1 MLGRLVGVLPKSSI
15 VFLFAALF
23 ALGGLSFA
31 QTGGIGF
38 QARLDTPSRVVSA
51 YDDPDHSFSAALSPQ
66 TYSPLTDRLI
76 FTPKVNRSGI
86 FADTALSF
94 ETKIRGKVGLVPV
107 SVAGLEYND
116 YRTRSAINREFGG
129 FASNTL
135 VALNRGARRE
145 GLNIGV
151 DLPKRFNQ
159 MFGEGGANLRVTGY
173 RRITFSGRSQ
183 WDDKSG
189 SGIHQQNRFPALN
202 MEQISRFTIQ
212 GTIGTKISVSVS
224 QDNQTDIPLANRLIL
239 RYKGDEDDII
249 KTLEAGNTT
258 LSIAN
263 TRFVGYSQRIQG
275 LFGLKAEAQLGNLKL
290 IAIASQEKGSSE
302 SAVVSASGEENADY
316 IRDYNY
322 VEGRIFDLFYSSDD
336 IGPYDEV
343 NIEIWEEE
351 TRTDNTEAK
360 EVYLKVRTDQAAG
373 GPYDNSLVRMKD
385 ITADDGWELLYGQDT
400 LYGRDPTR
408 SPVALYFSSGKR
420 RAIGVHM
427 VVTHLDKD
435 GKPTLAGVDTIGHKS
450 KGTVEDPMDTLRVVM
465 PMSKDLYPA
474 NPAWHLMW
482 RNCYR
487 VPRNLATE
495 DIDLKIF
502 MGTPGRE
509 GVASNLDYQQFNG
522 VSEDS
527 YLQIFGLDQVN
538 NTNISKR
545 IPDGKLDPFQT
556 IHREDWGLVIFPDRR
571 PFEGGE
577 VFDYGGGEH
586 SDELRKVVEDIY
598 EYSSRSEKLQDSKYY
613 LQVSTKL
620 RSATIRLGRAN
631 IIEGS
636 ERVTADGAL
645 LTKGTDYNISYD
657 MGQVTLISTKAT
669 AASADVQVE
678 FQYAPFMALQ
688 KKTLL
693 GTRFEY
699 EYSQDLKFGA
709 TVLYKSDKA
718 QERKPRVG
726 QETAKAMVLDF
737 DISFSLHPNF
747 LTRVIDAIPLINTEA
762 ASLLRVSA
770 EIAQSRPNPN
780 VNGAAYVDDFE
791 SAEELVSLGM
801 VRTNWTLSSEP
812 LGINPDSSSRGTIRW
827 HNPPP
832 VPREDVYA
840 GDVAIGRGT
849 LQPLRLIY
857 RPRETKP
864 CDTLAETKSW
874 GGIMRPFASRLD
886 EKRILTFKV
895 RAKGGRGT
903 LHFDFGHISEDA
915 NGNGYFEMEDRG
927 QVHNGTLEPDG
938 SEDTGLD
945 TLMDAMEFGPCG
957 DGDTATVDNPDPAG
971 DNWWYNGFTK
981 DLQNAPPPVSAAF
994 YLEHEAEIND
1004 PNHWMHYEWQNG
1016 TEGNAQ
1022 DDAVQ
1027 GRPDE
1032 EGPTRQ
1038 RVNSYYTFALPLDAY
1053 DSDGKPNKFLA
1064 NETSFNGW
1072 YTYEIPVR
1080 DPDILTILPEIDEG
1094 LISDSTGEALTVSW
1108 SSVTHARVWF
1118 EKDTV
1123 GMDSLVNMDS
1133 VVIADWGFVQSSWHD
1148 TLLTVGVDPESD
1160 FYTTLV
1166 SEDDST
1172 FIHPPGVESYVD
1184 PVTNVEESQRGLAL
1198 RFTNLRPQTE
1208 GVALKELF
1216 TTEAYSGYR
1225 KLEMYVHGPDDIKPS
1240 DRLWFYLRL
1249 GLDSL
1254 NYYEYRSLLEPGWT
1268 ESNNVLI
1275 DFNEI
1280 TALKDAANQ
1289 ALEDRYGL
1297 LEDSTDVYRVVGR
1310 PNIAEVR
1317 FISASVKNHG
1327 PENITGEV
1335 WIDELRVTDVR
1346 KDVGNAA
1353 RVSVNGSLAD
1363 LVTYNFTYEHRDAYF
1378 RGLSQAT
1385 RGGSKNNLGSGQE
1398 TNVVSAGGTL
1408 NVSKF
1413 LPRSWTARLPL
1424 TYSYSESEAIPLLRN
1439 NSDVVLP
1446 EEVREL
1452 EKSTSRAVKVSTSE
1466 SFQKKGSNL
1475 LFNAFLN
1482 RQKITMSYSR
1492 SHKKNVSSPLIF
1504 VENYN
1509 MKAEYNMGVATPP
1522 SVPLFGWAK
1531 SIPLMKKMSEMRLAL
1546 YPSKWRWDATFNR
1559 SLQVKDDIDY
1569 NRTSSFSR
1577 TFNGRM
1583 DMAYRPF
1590 SSLSIDFNLGTK
1602 RDLTDPELV
1611 NLSLTN
1617 AKLGLENSYNQSLR
1631 ISYDPKIVTFL
1642 TSAVSYSAAYTDSY
1656 NRSTFARSTSLTK
1669 NWSLSG
1675 DFRHALLL
1683 GTKQRKRT
1691 RPSGG
1696 RRGTVRG
1703 GVRPVPEEP
1712 EDGVK
1717 DDDKDSEKDKEP
1729 GTPIYEP
1736 ILDGLRFMTNW
1747 LQPVR
1752 YRYTEGFNRS
1762 IPGALEK
1769 LPWRYRLGLDAMAEF
1784 PTISSSRNPSMGESV
1799 AYELSSGF
1807 SLLGGITTTVGY
1819 KTSINRSLTAV
1830 GTDRTE
1836 GVSISWPEVSLQIRR
1851 FTTLPLLKPYV
1862 NWFIDVFSPRT
1873 SYSRQVKKTEN
1884 LDRGF
1889 TITET
1894 ETINRSPVLSLN
1906 LKLLQR
1912 LSLTGS
1918 YNVTKTVEERND
1930 RSSGVAQGETHTTKE
1945 SIALATKFSFSAP
1958 GGIKIPL
1965 LGRLKFKS
1973 MVSIDFSIQY
1983 ASNLVEKSGQGSP
1996 FTPFTNTSSFSASP
2010 VISYSFSSK
2019 IRGGISARWQDTN
2032 DLQRNKKSHVREI
2045 QLWTEI
2051 RF

>member
-15 VFLFAALF
+15 FLFAAVLF

-31 QTGGIGF
+31 QSGGIGF

-51 YDDPDHSFSAALSPQ
+51 YDDPDHRFSAALSPQ
-66 TYSPLTDRLI
+66 TYSPLTDRLV
-76 FTPKVNRSGI
+76 FTPKIQRVGN

-94 ETKIRGKVGLVPV
+94 ETNIRGKVGLVPV
-107 SVAGLEYND
+107 SVAGQTYSS
-116 YRTRSAINREFGG
+116 YRSRAAVNREFAG
-129 FASNTL
+129 FGSSAL
-135 VALNRGARRE
+135 VSLAQGARRE

-151 DLPKRFNQ
+151 NLPKRFNQ

-183 WDDKSG
+183 WDDKTG
-189 SGIHQQNRFPALN
+189 SGIHLQNKFPALN

-249 KTLEAGNTT
+249 KTIEAGNTT
-258 LSIAN
+258 LSISN

-275 LFGLKAEAQLGNLKL
+275 LFGLKAEAQLGNLKM

-302 SAVVSASGEENADY
+302 SAVVSASGEENADH

-322 VEGRIFDLFYSSDD
+322 VEGRIFDLFYPDED
-336 IGPYDEV
+336 IGPNDRV
-343 NIEIWEEE
+343 NISIWEEE
-351 TRTDNTEAK
+351 TRTDNTLAK
-360 EVYLKVRTDQAAG
+360 EVYLQTGESPG

-385 ITADDGWELLYGQDT
+385 ITGEPGWELLYGQDI
-400 LYGRDPTR
+400 TR
-408 SPVALYFSSGKR
+408 SPVAIYFSAGKR
-420 RAIGVHM
+420 RAVGVHM
-427 VVTHLDKD
+427 IVHAYDENGVATGDSTIFGYKD
-435 GKPTLAGVDTIGHKS
+435 TLGVAS
-450 KGTVEDPMDTLRVVM
+450 DTLRVLM
-465 PMSKDLYPA
+465 PMSKDLFPG

-487 VPRNLATE
+487 VPRGVFTE

-502 MGTPGRE
+502 KGLPGRE
-509 GVASNLDYQQFNG
+509 GVASNLDYQLSESG
-522 VSEDS
+522 VSEDP
-527 YLQIFGLDQVN
+527 YMQILGLDQVN
-538 NTNISKR
+538 NARPDNR
-545 IPDGKLDPFQT
+545 VPDGKLDPFT
-556 IHREDWGLVIFPDRR
+556 SIHRDDWGLVIFPERE
-571 PFEGGE
+571 PFLTAEG
-577 VFDYGGGEH
+577 
-586 SDELRKVVEDIY
+586 LRDTISTIY
-598 EYSSRSEKLQDSKYY
+598 KYSSRSEKLQDSKYY

-657 MGQVTLISTKAT
+657 MGQVTLLSTKAT
-669 AASADVQVE
+669 AANADVQVE

-699 EYSQDLKFGA
+699 EYNQDLKFGA

-726 QETAKAMVLDF
+726 QETATAMVMDF

-747 LTRVIDAIPLINTEA
+747 LTKVVDAIPLINTEA

-780 VNGAAYVDDFE
+780 VEGAAYVDDFE
-791 SAEELVSLGM
+791 SAEETVSLGM

-812 LGINPDSSSRGTIRW
+812 LGIDSSESTRGTIRW

-832 VPREDVYA
+832 VPRDSVYT
-840 GDVAIGRGT
+840 GDVEIGRGT
-849 LQPLRLIY
+849 LQPLRLIF
-857 RPRETKP
+857 RPRGRTP
-864 CDTLAETKSW
+864 TPTGSAATDSCGDTVDTKSW
-874 GGIMRPFASRLD
+874 GGIMRPFSNRLD
-886 EKRILTFKV
+886 EKRILIFKV
-895 RAKGGRGT
+895 RARGGRGR
-903 LHFDFGHISEDA
+903 LHFDFGRISEDV
-915 NGNGYFEMEDRG
+915 NGNGRDEKEDRG
-927 QVHNGTLEPDG
+927 EVLNNTLESDG

-945 TLMDAMEFGPCG
+945 TLMDIDEIDRCG
-957 DGDTATVDNPDPAG
+957 NGYDAVTNPDPAG
-971 DNWWYNGFTK
+971 DNWWYNGYTK
-981 DLQNAPPPVSAAF
+981 NLEGVPPPVSADF
-994 YLEHEAEIND
+994 YSEHKKLIDSVE
-1004 PNHWMHYEWQNG
+1004 HWMHYEWQNG
-1016 TEGNAQ
+1016 TEGNAR

-1027 GRPDE
+1027 GRPDV

-1038 RVNSYYTFALPLDAY
+1038 KVNSYYTFWLDLEPFDA
-1053 DSDGKPNKFLA
+1053 SGEPNPFLA
-1064 NETSFNGW
+1064 SDSGGFNDW

-1080 DPDILTILPEIDEG
+1080 DPGVVTTLSDG
-1094 LISDSTGEALTVSW
+1094 GVISDSTDDQLGVSW

-1118 EKDTV
+1118 EKDTAGV
-1123 GMDSLVNMDS
+1123 AVDSLLNMDS

-1148 TLLTVGVDPESD
+1148 TLIKSPDDIESD

-1166 SEDDST
+1166 SEDDES
-1172 FIHPPGVESYVD
+1172 FVHPPGVEAYVD

-1198 RFTNLRPQTE
+1198 KFANLKPQAE

-1225 KLEMYVHGPDDIKPS
+1225 KLEMYVHGPDSLKS
-1240 DRLWFYLRL
+1240 TDRLWFYLRL

-1268 ESNNVLI
+1268 DNNNVLI

-1289 ALEDRYGL
+1289 ALEDRYGW

-1317 FISASVKNHG
+1317 FISASVKNQG
-1327 PENITGEV
+1327 PQNITGEV

-1353 RVSVNGSLAD
+1353 RVAVNGSLAD

-1385 RGGSKNNLGSGQE
+1385 RGGSANNLGSGKE
-1398 TNVVSAGGTL
+1398 TNVLSGGGTL
-1408 NVSKF
+1408 NVAKF
-1413 LPRSWTARLPL
+1413 LPRSWTAKLPL
-1424 TYSYSESEAIPLLRN
+1424 TYSYSESESIPLLRN

-1446 EEVREL
+1446 EEVRES
-1452 EKSTSRAVKVSTSE
+1452 EKSTSRSMKLSTSE

-1492 SHKKNVSSPLIF
+1492 TYKKNVSNPLIF

-1509 MKAEYNMGVATPP
+1509 VKAEYDMGVVAPP
-1522 SVPLFGWAK
+1522 SVPLFAWTK
-1531 SIPLMKKMSEMRLAL
+1531 PIPVLKKMSDTRLAL
-1546 YPSKWRWDATFNR
+1546 YPTKWRWNATFNR
-1559 SLQVKDDIDY
+1559 SLQIKDDIDY

-1577 TFNGRM
+1577 TFDGRM
-1583 DMAYRPF
+1583 DLAYRPF
-1590 SSLSIDFNLGTK
+1590 SSLSLDFNMGTK
-1602 RDLTDPELV
+1602 RDLTDPELM
-1611 NLSLTN
+1611 NLSLSN

-1631 ISYDPKIVTFL
+1631 VSYDPKIVTFL
-1642 TSAVSYSAAYTDSY
+1642 TSAFSYSASYTDNY
-1656 NRSTFARSTSLTK
+1656 NRSTEARSTSLTK
-1669 NWSLSG
+1669 NWSLAG

-1683 GTKQRKRT
+1683 GSKKQKRT
-1691 RPSGG
+1691 RKSGS
-1696 RRGTVRG
+1696 RRGAVRG
-1703 GVRPVPEEP
+1703 GVRPEVDDESGEER
-1712 EDGVK
+1712 E
-1717 DDDKDSEKDKEP
+1717 EKEEEKEP

-1747 LQPVR
+1747 LQPLR

-1769 LPWRYRLGLDAMAEF
+1769 LPWAYRLGFDAYAEF
-1784 PTISSSRNPSMGESV
+1784 PTITSSKNPSMGESV
-1799 AYELSSGF
+1799 AYEFGSGF

-1836 GVSISWPEVSLQIRR
+1836 GISTSWPEVSLVIRR

-1862 NWFIDVFSPRT
+1862 NWFIDVFAPRT
-1873 SYSRQVKKTEN
+1873 AYSRQVKKTDN

-1894 ETINRSPVLSLN
+1894 ETINRSPVISLN

-1918 YNVTKTVEERND
+1918 YGVTKTVEERND
-1930 RSSGVAQGETHTTKE
+1930 RSTGVAQGETHTTKE
-1945 SIALATKFSFSAP
+1945 SIALSTKYSFSAP

-1996 FTPFTNTSSFSASP
+1996 FVPFTNTSSFAANP

-2019 IRGGISARWQDTN
+2019 IRGGISGRWQDTN
-2032 DLQRNKKSHVREI
+2032 DLQRDKKSHVREI